1 MSLTIEE
8 IKKKKITLESSILKL
23 VKEFEKETDTFI
35 SYINFAR
42 KVSKDENAKNYHQ
55 AIPEP
60 ERSGPVENVDVNMRF
75 DL

>member
-42 KVSKDENAKNYHQ
+42 KVSKDENAKNYH
-55 AIPEP
+55 
-60 ERSGPVENVDVNMRF
+60 
-75 DL
+75 